1 MRINYNF
8 PYYRERLSPRQKAR
22 MAAESQNQQPEITL
36 EGQTIPILRIRT
48 SVTSY
53 QKSDSTNIETGSLKK
68 VE

>member
-22 MAAESQNQQPEITL
+22 MAAESQNQQPEIIL

-53 QKSDSTNIETGSLKK
+53 QKSDHTNIETGSLKR
-68 VE
+68 VD